1 MTNSPN
7 LPLLIFDL
15 DGTLID
21 SAVDIQIAM
30 NQMLKAH
37 NRPAVDLE
45 TLISHIGDGL
55 TKLVN
60 DFFPEYHINSPENEK
75 HVNEFLDIYRDEYLT
90 NKTQLYAGVYDF
102 LNRYKGPK
110 ALVTNKNIAPTQ
122 TIFKHF
128 GLDQLNWVDII
139 GGDSLAERKPSA
151 LPLKHVMQKAAYT
164 ANHTWMIGDGRP
176 DMKSAQAAAC
186 KKIAVHYGYSKPE
199 ELSPFSPD
207 FILSEFNDLKA
218 LIESEYQVPF

>member
-30 NQMLKAH
+30 NQMLKAY
-37 NRPAVDLE
+37 NRPPVDLP
-45 TLISHIGDGL
+45 TLVSHIGDGL

-60 DFFPEYHINSPENEK
+60 DFFPEYDINSPENEK
-75 HVNEFLDIYRDEYLT
+75 HVNEFLDIYKDEHLT
-90 NKTQLYAGVYDF
+90 NKTELYNGVFDF
-102 LNRYKGPK
+102 LNHYKGPK
-110 ALVTNKNIAPTQ
+110 ALVTNKSIAPTKQ
-122 TIFKHF
+122 IFEHF
-128 GLDQLNWVDII
+128 KLDQLHWVDII

-151 LPLKHVMQKAAYT
+151 LPLLHVMKKAHYHPT
-164 ANHTWMIGDGRP
+164 HTWMIGDGRP
-176 DMKSAQAAAC
+176 DMKSAQAAGC
-186 KKIAVHYGYSKPE
+186 KKLAVHYGYSKPE

-207 FILSEFNDLKA
+207 FALKQFSDLA
-218 LIESEYQVPF
+218 RLIEIEYQSPF